1 MIESIKQSVSITG
14 RAFGFFAER
23 IQGMHAAAYVLGV
36 SVLLSS
42 LLALMRDRL
51 LAHTFGAGIELDIY
65 YAAFRIPDLLFVTI
79 GSLVSAF
86 VLIPEL
92 KARTENEQRTF
103 LDSVFGGFAFLGVL
117 ASFIGF
123 IFTPQILGFLYPGF
137 AEGATLETLAFMTR
151 IMLIQPF
158 ILGISNI
165 TASVLQSRGRFAL
178 YAVSPLLYNAG
189 IIFGILAL
197 YPLLGFS
204 GLAWGVVLGALLH
217 LAVQVPTVVREGF
230 FRHLPRPSHIPALFK
245 TGAIA
250 VPRALA
256 LAISQVSFTGLT
268 ALAGL
273 LASGSIAV
281 FTFAYNLQAVPLAI
295 IGGSYSV
302 AAFPVLAERFAR
314 GDVRDFVLQVST
326 AARHILFW
334 SLPVIALII
343 VLRAHIVRVVLGS
356 GSFDWTDTRLTA
368 AALAL
373 FVVSLGAQ
381 GLMLLLIRGYY
392 ASGRTLVP
400 LLISGGMAVG
410 TVLLGALAVG
420 VLHIPVLSS
429 FIGALLRVEGIPG
442 GEILGLP
449 FAFSLASIL
458 GLCALAVHFNWQF
471 GHFFSDI
478 KHTLRQAL
486 IAAICAGGAAYGA
499 LMVAGPITFSS
510 TLLSVFSRGLIGGM
524 VGLLVAILLYR
535 LQNSSEYAEVL
546 LAIRE
551 RVWREAPVTASA
563 EESEL

>member
-1 MIESIKQSVSITG
+1 MIDSFKQGVSFTG

-42 LLALMRDRL
+42 ILALMRDRL
-51 LAHTFGAGIELDIY
+51 LAHTFGAGVELDLY

-92 KARTENEQRTF
+92 KARSHEDQRRF
-103 LDSVFGGFAFLGVL
+103 LDAVFGGFAFVGVC
-117 ASFIGF
+117 ASALGF
-123 IFTPQILGFLYPGF
+123 IFTPAILSFLYPGF
-137 AEGATLETLAFMTR
+137 AEGPALETLTMLTR
-151 IMLIQPF
+151 IMLLQPF
-158 ILGISNI
+158 ILGLSNI
-165 TASVLQSRGRFAL
+165 TASVLQSSGRFAL

-189 IIFGILAL
+189 IIFGVLVL
-197 YPLLGFS
+197 YPLVGFF
-204 GLAWGVVLGALLH
+204 GLAWGVVIGALLH
-217 LAVQVPTVVREGF
+217 LGVQIPTVLREGF
-230 FRHLPRPSHIPALFK
+230 LRHLPSPGDVPALFK

-256 LAISQVSFTGLT
+256 LAMTQISFTGLT

-314 GDVRDFVLQVST
+314 GDMRDFVLQVST

-334 SLPVIALII
+334 SLPMIALIV

-373 FVVSLGAQ
+373 FVVSLAAQ
-381 GLMLLLIRGYY
+381 GLTLLLIRGYY
-392 ASGRTLVP
+392 ASGRTFIPLVV
-400 LLISGGMAVG
+400 SGAAALG
-410 TVLLGALAVG
+410 TVVLGALAVG
-420 VLHIPVLSS
+420 TLHLPVLSA
-429 FIGALLRVEGIPG
+429 FINELLRVQGLTG

-449 FAFSLASIL
+449 FAYSAMSIL
-458 GLCALAVHFNWQF
+458 SLLVLAMHFNWQF
-471 GHFFSDI
+471 GNFFSDI
-478 KHTLRQAL
+478 SRTLREAS
-486 IAAICAGGAAYGA
+486 IAALAAGGAAYA
-499 LMVAGPITFSS
+499 TLIIAGPITFSS
-510 TLLSVFSRGLIGGM
+510 TLLSVFSRGFVAGIA
-524 VGLLVAILLYR
+524 GLFVAVLLYR
-535 LQNSSEYAEVL
+535 IQGSSEYAEVL
-546 LAIRE
+546 AAIRS
-551 RVWREAPVTASA
+551 RVWQRVPVTASA